1 MIRSTPLTAA
11 VLLLCTVFSVL
22 SCDRKLEREPSRGNQ
37 PLAIQFRDW
46 IPEEGARILAV
57 VDSLER
63 AGDIT
68 ELRANFNRGVA
79 YDMMKRNQVAE
90 MYYRRAYEACDPEV
104 QGWDDYFT
112 ISNRLSSIL
121 MAGGDYENS
130 LIVASDV
137 TTRAEKADELTDA
150 RKITMLWNVSQCQL
164 MLGLISDW
172 EQVSSIVYDAI
183 REEVRQNG
191 WHTSDKLL
199 VFTASTTSAY
209 IDRGEFAKAA
219 YWQSRSEEELSLA
232 DEANTYPQVIETYT
246 WRVAMNKVNIWRA
259 EGKTAEAEVLFEE
272 TLPRMMQSTDG
283 MSEAAR
289 YLMDAG
295 RYADAASLYDQVD
308 SLESEG
314 GSLPAM
320 NMATV
325 QDRLLPR
332 LRANLEAGRTA
343 KSMAL
348 SRELCSSLVEALDWQ
363 KQDNAAELATIFA
376 TQLKDEQI
384 ASQKAEMSRLRVFWV
399 VAVLVLI
406 CLFFYIYDRGHRKH
420 LKMLS
425 AEHRKLEEAYGD
437 LALANLRVE
446 ESSRMKS
453 HFIQQIS
460 HEIRT
465 PLNILSGFSQIM
477 TTSGMDLGPEER
489 EEINRGILENTG
501 RITSLVNKMLDLSDA
516 VSERAAL
523 PDEFVTAGQIA
534 SAAVRE
540 SGITAAQHL
549 NFVLAADDVI
559 SDKSLKTNLAQASHA
574 LAMLLDNAQKFTH
587 PAAFKDESRVDEGRR
602 EHATLHV
609 SELEGRIAFVVE
621 DTGIGVPAKEV
632 EHIFEE
638 FVQLDDYYV
647 GTGIGLTVARSLAR
661 RLGGDIVL
669 DTSYTGGARF
679 VMTLPIDKEKK

>member
-1 MIRSTPLTAA
+1 
-11 VLLLCTVFSVL
+11 
-22 SCDRKLEREPSRGNQ
+22 
-37 PLAIQFRDW
+37 
-46 IPEEGARILAV
+46 
-57 VDSLER
+57 
-63 AGDIT
+63 
-68 ELRANFNRGVA
+68 
-79 YDMMKRNQVAE
+79 
-90 MYYRRAYEACDPEV
+90 
-104 QGWDDYFT
+104 
-112 ISNRLSSIL
+112 
-121 MAGGDYENS
+121 
-130 LIVASDV
+130 
-137 TTRAEKADELTDA
+137 
-150 RKITMLWNVSQCQL
+150 
-164 MLGLISDW
+164 
-172 EQVSSIVYDAI
+172 
-183 REEVRQNG
+183 
-191 WHTSDKLL
+191 
-199 VFTASTTSAY
+199 
-209 IDRGEFAKAA
+209 
-219 YWQSRSEEELSLA
+219 
-232 DEANTYPQVIETYT
+232 
-246 WRVAMNKVNIWRA
+246 
-259 EGKTAEAEVLFEE
+259 
-272 TLPRMMQSTDG
+272 
-283 MSEAAR
+283 
-289 YLMDAG
+289 
-295 RYADAASLYDQVD
+295 
-308 SLESEG
+308 
-314 GSLPAM
+314 
-320 NMATV
+320 
-325 QDRLLPR
+325 
-332 LRANLEAGRTA
+332 
-343 KSMAL
+343 MAL

-477 TTSGMDLGPEER
+477 TTSGMDLCPEER

>member
-68 ELRANFNRGVA
+68 ELRANFNRGIA

-90 MYYRRAYEACDPEV
+90 MYYRRAYEVCDPEA
-104 QGWDDYFT
+104 QGWDDFFT
-112 ISNRLSSIL
+112 VANRLSSIQ

-130 LIVASDV
+130 LIVASEALS
-137 TTRAEKADELTDA
+137 RAEKAGEMTDT

-164 MLGLISDW
+164 MMGLISDW

-199 VFTASTTSAY
+199 VFTTTTTGAY

-232 DEANTYPQVIETYT
+232 DPAHTYQQTIEVYT
-246 WRVAMNKVNIWRA
+246 WRVAMNKVKIWRA
-259 EGKTAEAEVLFEE
+259 EGKDTEAEKLFAE
-272 TLPRMMQSTDG
+272 TLPRMMGSTEG
-283 MSEAAR
+283 KAEAAR
-289 YLMDAG
+289 CLMDAG
-295 RYADAASLYDQVD
+295 RYAEAADLYDQVD
-308 SLESEG
+308 SLESEEG
-314 GSLPAM
+314 TVPPL
-320 NMATV
+320 NMTTL
-325 QDRLLPR
+325 QDRLIPR
-332 LRANLEAGRTA
+332 LQANLEAGRTVR
-343 KSMAL
+343 SIAL
-348 SRELCSSLVEALDWQ
+348 SRELCSSLVQALDWQ

-376 TQLKDEQI
+376 TQIKDEQI
-384 ASQKAEMSRLRVFWV
+384 ASQQAEMSRLRVFWV

-549 NFVLAADDVI
+549 SFVLAADEVI

-587 PAAFKDESRVDEGRR
+587 PSVFKDASKAEEGRL
-602 EHATLHV
+602 EHATLQV

-679 VMTLPIDKEKK
+679 VMTLPIDKEQ

>member
-1 MIRSTPLTAA
+1 MIRSTPISAA
-11 VLLLCTVFSVL
+11 VLLLCTGLLLL
-22 SCDRKLEREPSRGNQ
+22 SCDRKPEREPSRSTQ
-37 PLAIQFRDW
+37 PIALHYRDW
-46 IPEEGARILAV
+46 IPEEGARILAL

-63 AGDIT
+63 ADDIS

-90 MYYRRAYEACDPEV
+90 MYYRRAYEACEPELR
-104 QGWDDYFT
+104 GWDDYFT
-112 ISNRLSSIL
+112 VADRLASVL
-121 MAGGDYENS
+121 MASGDYENS

-137 TTRAEKADELTDA
+137 ISRAEKAGELTDS
-150 RKITMLWNVSQCQL
+150 RKITMLWDVAQCEL

-172 EQVSSIVYDAI
+172 EQVSAIVYDAI
-183 REEVRQNG
+183 REEVRVNG

-199 VFTASTTSAY
+199 VFTATTTSAY
-209 IDRGEFAKAA
+209 IDRGEYAKAA
-219 YWQSRSEEELSLA
+219 YWQSRSEEELSLV
-232 DEANTYPQVIETYT
+232 DPSSTYRQVIETYT
-246 WRVAMNKVNIWRA
+246 WRIAMNKVNIWRA
-259 EGKTAEAEVLFEE
+259 EGKSSEAEKLYEE
-272 TLPRMMQSTDG
+272 TLPKMMASTDG
-283 MSEAAR
+283 MAEAAKH
-289 YLMDAG
+289 LMNSG
-295 RYADAASLYDQVD
+295 RYADAADLYDQID
-308 SLESEG
+308 SI
-314 GSLPAM
+314 LPASEQYAWL
-320 NMATV
+320 NMTHI
-325 QDRLLPR
+325 QEGLIPR
-332 LRANLEAGRTA
+332 LRANLEAGRTERA
-343 KSMAL
+343 MEI
-348 SRELCSSLVEALDWQ
+348 SRQLCNSLVKAIDWQ
-363 KQDNAAELATIFA
+363 KQDNAAELATIYA

-384 ASQKAEMSRLRVFWV
+384 AAQKAEMARLRVFWV

-477 TTSGMDLGPEER
+477 TTSGVDLGPEER

-540 SGITAAQHL
+540 SGITGAQHL
-549 NFVLAADDVI
+549 NFVLAADEVI

-587 PAAFKDESRVDEGRR
+587 PAAFKDASKVEDGKR
-602 EHATLHV
+602 ENATLHV

-679 VMTLPIDKEKK
+679 VMTLPVEK

>member
-1 MIRSTPLTAA
+1 MT
-11 VLLLCTVFSVL
+11 
-22 SCDRKLEREPSRGNQ
+22 
-37 PLAIQFRDW
+37 
-46 IPEEGARILAV
+46 
-57 VDSLER
+57 
-63 AGDIT
+63 
-68 ELRANFNRGVA
+68 
-79 YDMMKRNQVAE
+79 
-90 MYYRRAYEACDPEV
+90 
-104 QGWDDYFT
+104 
-112 ISNRLSSIL
+112 
-121 MAGGDYENS
+121 
-130 LIVASDV
+130 
-137 TTRAEKADELTDA
+137 
-150 RKITMLWNVSQCQL
+150 
-164 MLGLISDW
+164 
-172 EQVSSIVYDAI
+172 
-183 REEVRQNG
+183 
-191 WHTSDKLL
+191 
-199 VFTASTTSAY
+199 
-209 IDRGEFAKAA
+209 
-219 YWQSRSEEELSLA
+219 
-232 DEANTYPQVIETYT
+232 
-246 WRVAMNKVNIWRA
+246 
-259 EGKTAEAEVLFEE
+259 
-272 TLPRMMQSTDG
+272 
-283 MSEAAR
+283 
-289 YLMDAG
+289 
-295 RYADAASLYDQVD
+295 
-308 SLESEG
+308 
-314 GSLPAM
+314 
-320 NMATV
+320 TV
-325 QDRLLPR
+325 QDRLIPR
-332 LRANLEAGRTA
+332 LQANLEAGRTA
-343 KSMAL
+343 RSMAL

-516 VSERAAL
+516 VSERSSL
-523 PDEFVTAGQIA
+523 PPEFVTAGQIA
-534 SAAVRE
+534 NAAVRE
-540 SGITAAQHL
+540 SGITSAQHL
-549 NFVLAADDVI
+549 SFKMDADAVV
-559 SDKSLKTNLAQASHA
+559 SDLSLKTNLAQASHA

-587 PAAFKDESRVDEGRR
+587 PAVFKGEQYDESRR
-602 EHATLHV
+602 ENARLQV

-621 DTGIGVPAKEV
+621 DTGIGVPPKEV

-679 VMTLPIDKEKK
+679 VMTLPIDKEK